1 MKGIVMPSMLQMEPE
16 LLKSLVTETQE
27 TIETDIQES
36 ETTVRSFGIVDLW
49 NVRRNSVSASER
61 FKG

>member
-1 MKGIVMPSMLQMEPE
+1 MKGIVMPSMVHMEPE
-16 LLKSLVTETQE
+16 LLKSLVEETQE
-27 TIETDIQES
+27 NIETDIQES

>member
-1 MKGIVMPSMLQMEPE
+1 MKGIVMPSMVQMEPE